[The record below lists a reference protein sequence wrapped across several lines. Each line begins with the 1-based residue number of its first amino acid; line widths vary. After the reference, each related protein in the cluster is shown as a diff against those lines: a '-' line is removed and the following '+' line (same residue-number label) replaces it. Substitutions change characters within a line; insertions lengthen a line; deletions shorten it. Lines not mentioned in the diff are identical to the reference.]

1 MRVRGGDNSAPF
13 TTFLIVGPAHVV
25 GPVADLQGA
34 LIVMPGADVPNGGA
48 VGQLLPDVE
57 ILIRVGLG
65 IQEQDAQ
72 PSVGAGGFEAEL
84 WTRANDSVGEGR
96 GRISVVAINARL
108 ELGLVS
114 RGTSPGSFVL
124 VSPDGEIGKLG

>member
-1 MRVRGGDNSAPF
+1 MRGGDNSTPF
-13 TTFLIVGPAHVV
+13 AAFLIVGPAHLV
-25 GPVADLQGA
+25 GPVADLHGV

-84 WTRANDSVGEGR
+84 WTSASDSVGEGS
-96 GRISVVAINARL
+96 GRISVVSINASL

-114 RGTSPGSFVL
+114 
-124 VSPDGEIGKLG
+124 